1 MKKRTTKKLSKASRL
16 KLGTQEVADRANRGG
31 VQIQSS
37 YRSREKSEETTDL
50 ATTGE
55 MTEKEMLSL
64 MPKLSP
70 DDPIY
75 KTGLRIGGWYTKR
88 SSRARKPENSQD
100 RPSSTNPKSEL
111 LANRTSSNPEKRLPH
126 QYPWIDFDEQ

>member
-1 MKKRTTKKLSKASRL
+1 MKKRTTKKLSKASGL
-16 KLGTQEVADRANRGG
+16 KLMTQAVADRANLGG

-37 YRSREKSEETTDL
+37 YRSREKSEETT
-50 ATTGE
+50 AQSTTGE
-55 MTEKEMLSL
+55 RTAQEKLSSV
-64 MPKLSP
+64 PDLSP

-75 KTGLRIGGWYTKR
+75 KTGLRIGGWYTKH

-111 LANRTSSNPEKRLPH
+111 LANRTSSPPEKRLPH
-126 QYPWIDFDEQ
+126 QYPWIDFDEH